1 MDSAARKPLLCR
13 VAETAGVSSAT
24 VDRVLNERGNVSPK
38 TAQKVIN
45 AARQIG
51 LKRILPGSYHKGVRI
66 EVLLIRP
73 ELPLIKRINQYF
85 INIASTLD
93 RSVIVNRT
101 ILKNDDPKKF
111 ARHLLSCKAQGIILY
126 GREDEEVH
134 DAIIDGHRI
143 AACTRAS
150 WPRWLSSASVRPG
163 RAAVSRGW
171 SGPGDAVT
179 RNCCK

>member
-1 MDSAARKPLLCR
+1 MVSNQRRRDYAVDRRTDGLEEAAMDSAALKPLLRR

-73 ELPLIKRINQYF
+73 
-85 INIASTLD
+85 
-93 RSVIVNRT
+93 
-101 ILKNDDPKKF
+101 
-111 ARHLLSCKAQGIILY
+111 
-126 GREDEEVH
+126 
-134 DAIIDGHRI
+134 
-143 AACTRAS
+143 
-150 WPRWLSSASVRPG
+150 
-163 RAAVSRGW
+163 
-171 SGPGDAVT
+171 
-179 RNCCK
+179 

>member
-1 MDSAARKPLLCR
+1 MVSNHRRPDYALLCKDRRTGAREQAAMDSDDRKPLLRR

-51 LKRILPGSYHKGVRI
+51 LKRILPSPYHKGVRI

-111 ARHLLSCKAQGIILY
+111 ASHRRKGSYSSDARTRRSMTPSLRSLP
-126 GREDEEVH
+126 RE
-134 DAIIDGHRI
+134 R
-143 AACTRAS
+143 S
-150 WPRWLSSASVRPG
+150 W
-163 RAAVSRGW
+163 
-171 SGPGDAVT
+171 
-179 RNCCK
+179 